1 MALYIVIRRYDQE
14 FSGNNKDSHEDCA
27 GDNGNEEHVHMLA
40 DEVGGGI
47 VGKRREVVVVASRRG
62 LARPDHFIL
71 FHDLFL
77 YETLYYRKVFIRQ
90 FIYMRLT
97 PIH

>member
-1 MALYIVIRRYDQE
+1 MALYIVVRRYNQV
-14 FSGNNKDSHEDCA
+14 FSSNNKDSHENCA
-27 GDNGNEEHVHMLA
+27 GDNSNEEHVHMLA
-40 DEVGGGI
+40 DEVSGGI
-47 VGKRREVVVVASRRG
+47 VREGREVVVVPSRRR

-97 PIH
+97 LIH